1 MRLDDYLK
9 EKKLSQAAFGALL
22 KPPVTQSLVSQW
34 IRGTVR
40 VMLDQAL
47 QVNEL
52 TNGSVTPK
60 DMADLHRSR
69 DASQHS
75 ESSEVSV

>member
-22 KPPVTQSLVSQW
+22 NPPVTQSLVSQW

-40 VMLDQAL
+40 VTLDQAL
-47 QVNEL
+47 QVEKL
-52 TNGSVTPK
+52 TDGAITPQ
-60 DMADLHRSR
+60 DVADLYRSR
-69 DASQHS
+69 
-75 ESSEVSV
+75 EVAA